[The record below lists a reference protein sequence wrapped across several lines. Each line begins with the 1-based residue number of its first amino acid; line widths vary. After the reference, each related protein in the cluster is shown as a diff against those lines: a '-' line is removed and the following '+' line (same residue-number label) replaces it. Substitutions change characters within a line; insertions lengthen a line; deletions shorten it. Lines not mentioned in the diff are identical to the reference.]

1 MEGDFVMRLVVPAL
15 ALCFILGLGSVASAQ
30 GGVIIGLN
38 SAEIEFT
45 GTDIDPDRR
54 TGLAAG
60 LFLNLPLGGTF
71 SIQPEVLYSQ
81 KGTKFEEDAAE
92 VTIEIDYLDIPV
104 LARVASG
111 PTGFALFVGPSFG
124 FKVRARAK
132 GEADGS
138 EASEDIGED
147 VESFDVGFILG
158 AGYQSPRV
166 FLDGRFQWGLSN
178 LNKVE
183 ADVTEMKNRVFSILL
198 GFRL

>member
-1 MEGDFVMRLVVPAL
+1 MRLLVPAL
-15 ALCFILGLGSVASAQ
+15 ALCFVLGASSSASAQ

-38 SAEIEFT
+38 SADIEFSN
-45 GTDIDPDRR
+45 DAPESDKR

-60 LFLNLPLGGTF
+60 LFLRLPMGGTF

-81 KGTKFEEDAAE
+81 KGTKFSEDGGE
-92 VTIEIDYLDIPV
+92 VTIELDYLDIPV

-111 PTGFALFVGPSFG
+111 PSGFALFVGPSFG

-132 GEADGS
+132 GEAGGS
-138 EASEDIGED
+138 EASEDISED
-147 VESFDVGFILG
+147 VESLDVGFILG
-158 AGYQSPRV
+158 AGFQTPRV

-178 LNKVE
+178 INKAE
-183 ADVTEMKNRVFSILL
+183 PEVTEMKNRVFSVLL